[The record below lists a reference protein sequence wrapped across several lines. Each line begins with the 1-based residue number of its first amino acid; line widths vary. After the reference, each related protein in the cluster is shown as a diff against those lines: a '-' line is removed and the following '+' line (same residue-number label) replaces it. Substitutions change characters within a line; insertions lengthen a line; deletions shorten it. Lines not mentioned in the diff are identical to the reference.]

1 MKQALEISATDGF
14 PLPAILVEPSTSSKG
29 IILLCPG
36 LGIPKE
42 FYERYVDFLGQ
53 QGYTTLVF
61 DYRGINL
68 EDKELANKDS
78 VNLRNWGI
86 KDMVGATNW
95 LHQQYP
101 QQKLYLFGHSIAGQ
115 VAGLMENHVLINRY
129 FFFCSTTGHHSVFD
143 ASMSAFSWF
152 MFHVHIPITSRI
164 FGYMPP
170 SLTYR
175 GVSIAKGVALEWA
188 RWSRKRDYISAFFG
202 KTIEQ
207 QYYTDIKKSIDW
219 IYFKDD
225 PIATQKAVGTMMEY
239 YPNATITH
247 HHLTPTEM
255 GLPRIGHSG
264 FFTRKAEKIW
274 AYPLELIEG
283 KTKYS

>member
-152 MFHVHIPITSRI
+152 MFHVP
-164 FGYMPP
+164 
-170 SLTYR
+170 
-175 GVSIAKGVALEWA
+175 VS
-188 RWSRKRDYISAFFG
+188 
-202 KTIEQ
+202 
-207 QYYTDIKKSIDW
+207 YT
-219 IYFKDD
+219 
-225 PIATQKAVGTMMEY
+225 
-239 YPNATITH
+239 
-247 HHLTPTEM
+247 HLTLPTI
-255 GLPRIGHSG
+255 L
-264 FFTRKAEKIW
+264 
-274 AYPLELIEG
+274 LV
-283 KTKYS
+283 

>member
-1 MKQALEISATDGF
+1 LKQQLEILASDDF
-14 PLPAILVEPSTSSKG
+14 PLPAILVEPTIPSKG
-29 IILLCPG
+29 VILLCTG

-53 QGYTTLVF
+53 QGYTALVF

-68 EDKELANKDS
+68 SDKNLANS
-78 VNLRNWGI
+78 EGVNLRNWGV

-95 LHQQYP
+95 LHQKYP
-101 QQKLYLFGHSIAGQ
+101 HQKLYLFGHSIGGQ
-115 VAGLMENHVLINRY
+115 VAGLMENHALINRY

-143 ASMSAFSWF
+143 LSMRAFSWF
-152 MFHVHIPITSRI
+152 MFHLHIPITSRI

-202 KTIEQ
+202 KTIAN
-207 QYYTDIKKSIDW
+207 QYYADIQQSIDW
-219 IYFKDD
+219 MYFKDD
-225 PIATQKAVGTMMEY
+225 PIATQKAVGTMMDY
-239 YPNATITH
+239 YSNAIITP
-247 HHLTPTEM
+247 HLMDSSEM

-264 FFTRKAEKIW
+264 FFTRKAKKIW
-274 AYPLELIEG
+274 SYPLDILEG
-283 KTKYS
+283 KTKHL